1 MSTRGHMRWP
11 SNPSRSGP
19 VAENVEQVI
28 VLINTGGSDLPP
40 AQERKINTWGGS
52 IVFGEFDD
60 RIFFCYGVVL
70 FRGKGEGPL
79 ILEQPAWHLP
89 RQGRGFIRPP
99 ISRFYTSRQCRTR
112 GQQSGCCSTRF
123 TPFRW
128 EK

>member
-70 FRGKGEGPL
+70 FRGKGGGPL

-89 RQGRGFIRPP
+89 R
-99 ISRFYTSRQCRTR
+99 CRNRCKFLNIDSLSHRLVVGLLIKAIQTL
-112 GQQSGCCSTRF
+112 
-123 TPFRW
+123 
-128 EK
+128 